1 MTFSGCVVCP
11 YLLNSAAKA
20 TSRQVAAGQGFNAH
34 SFMKAT
40 VGQQT
45 VLEKLCLESCQP
57 AELGFMLPPQLLPS
71 NTAPVIDFPINS
83 SPGPGTRS
91 THDRC
96 VPSVKGSGHYFSLMN
111 FTSRSGCALL
121 SGTDEVLG

>member
-11 YLLNSAAKA
+11 YLLNSAVKA

-40 VGQQT
+40 AGQQT

-57 AELGFMLPPQLLPS
+57 AELGFMLPSQLLPN
-71 NTAPVIDFPINS
+71 NTAPDIDFPINRGHLAQ
-83 SPGPGTRS
+83 GPEAHITAAFPVS
-91 THDRC
+91 KETATTF
-96 VPSVKGSGHYFSLMN
+96 PL
-111 FTSRSGCALL
+111 
-121 SGTDEVLG
+121 